1 LKAIAFLKPK
11 INYCQGMN
19 YIASFLLILIQK
31 EEEAFF
37 LMLSIIDSTE
47 FGAIFLNDLKRL
59 KQYFYVF
66 ERLLFIYLPEIYYYF
81 RVSNIVKMFLG

>member
-1 LKAIAFLKPK
+1 MKPK

-19 YIASFLLILIQK
+19 YVASFLLLLVQD

-37 LMLSIIDSTE
+37 YMFSMFENTE
-47 FGAIFLNDLKRL
+47 FGAIFLDDLRKL

-66 ERLLFIYLPEIYYYF
+66 ERLLFLYLPEIYYFF
-81 RVSNIVKMFLG
+81 RVNIGYYK